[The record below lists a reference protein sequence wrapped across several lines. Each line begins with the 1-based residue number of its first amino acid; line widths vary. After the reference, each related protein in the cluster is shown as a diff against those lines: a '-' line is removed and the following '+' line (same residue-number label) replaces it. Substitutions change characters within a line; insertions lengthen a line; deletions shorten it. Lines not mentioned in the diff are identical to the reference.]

1 MELHLHINAIFLFQ
15 QEENNN
21 NIPNS
26 NNEHPANS
34 STSQQKSAQVTVE
47 MRSLK
52 FTIAAANPLLAE
64 KLAQPT
70 GQLQQLSS
78 PSSNNRP
85 QLAPLVPK
93 VEKGKL
99 QPLQHRCRWSI
110 NKSRF

>member
-1 MELHLHINAIFLFQ
+1 MRIFSFNNSLIAFFQ

-21 NIPNS
+21 SIPNS
-26 NNEHPANS
+26 NNDHS
-34 STSQQKSAQVTVE
+34 SASHQKGAQVTVE

-70 GQLQQLSS
+70 GPMQQQQLGNQSS
-78 PSSNNRP
+78 GNRP

-93 VEKGKL
+93 VEKGK
-99 QPLQHRCRWSI
+99 CSCC
-110 NKSRF
+110 SREV

>member
-1 MELHLHINAIFLFQ
+1 MIQ

-26 NNEHPANS
+26 NNEHPAHS
-34 STSQQKSAQVTVE
+34 SASQQKGAQVTVE

-70 GQLQQLSS
+70 GQMQQQQLPNPTSG
-78 PSSNNRP
+78 NRP

-93 VEKGKL
+93 VEKGK
-99 QPLQHRCRWSI
+99 
-110 NKSRF
+110 